1 MESNQEQPS
10 VWVIIPAYNEEKVIG
25 QVVNDVL
32 PVAHTVVV
40 VDDAS
45 RDTTAE
51 EALRNGALV
60 LNHRVN
66 RGQGAAL
73 QTGIEY
79 ALEQGADIIVHF
91 DADGQHQGA
100 DIPRFIG
107 PILRGEADVVLGSR
121 FLSKRNTIP
130 FIRSCVLKLGI
141 LFTWLY
147 SGIKLTDTHNGFRAF
162 SATSARSI
170 RITENRMA
178 HASEILHEIA
188 RQKLKCKEVPVSVLY
203 TEYSLA
209 KGQSSSN
216 AVRIAG
222 RLIWKTLL

>member
-1 MESNQEQPS
+1 MKNNEQSS
-10 VWVIIPAYNEEKVIG
+10 VWVIIPAFNEEKVIG
-25 QVVNDVL
+25 RVVNDVRST
-32 PVAHTVVV
+32 AQNVVV
-40 VDDAS
+40 INDAS
-45 RDTTAE
+45 SDRTAE
-51 EALRNGALV
+51 EAEENGAIV
-60 LNHRVN
+60 LNHRIN

-79 ALEQGADIIVHF
+79 ALEQGAEILVHF

-107 PILRGEADVVLGSR
+107 PIVRNEADVVLGSR
-121 FLSKRNTIP
+121 FLSRRNTIP
-130 FIRSCVLKLGI
+130 FVRACILKLGI

-162 SATSARSI
+162 SSMAAAQI
-170 RITENRMA
+170 HITENRMA

-188 RQKLKCKEVPVSVLY
+188 HQSLRYKEVPVSVLY

-209 KGQSSSN
+209 KGQSSLNS
-216 AVRIAG
+216 VRIAS
-222 RLIWKTLL
+222 RLIWKTLF